1 MKIKKLHKDAILP
14 RYATEGASA
23 FDLFAYEDVEWELIN
38 GIHYSTV
45 NTGWAFEIPH
55 EHALLI
61 YSRSGHGFKHA
72 TSLSNS
78 VGVIDFDFT
87 LEVKV
92 RLECKLSTP
101 PKITAGTAIAQGIL
115 TETPKVYFAV
125 VEEIKKGKHI
135 GFGSTGM

>member
-1 MKIKKLHKDAILP
+1 MKIKRLHKDAILP

-23 FDLFAYEDVEWELIN
+23 FDLFAYEDVKWELIN

-45 NTGWAFEIPH
+45 NTGLAFEIPH

-87 LEVKV
+87 LEVKI
-92 RLECKLSTP
+92 RLECKLKNP
-101 PKITAGTAIAQGIL
+101 PMVKAGIAIAQGIL
-115 TETPKVYFAV
+115 IETPRVYFAV
-125 VEEIKKGKHI
+125 AEEIKEGKHI
-135 GFGSTGM
+135 GLGSTGM